1 MFKDK
6 AFNMSVLF
14 STAWHLFWI
23 SIIAIVITP
32 SVQPSNMYQ
41 EIGFLGPILEK
52 TAFDIMLEGVAPQR
66 ETLYARTALFLDEIY
81 LKPEGPKR
89 IVLKEFIPDNVLG
102 KFSFN
107 IREYISSKKE
117 QPSYYE
123 DSVKMLYEKRS
134 ENAVLIIEGPAGE
147 RGVMFKPHE
156 EPSVPKGLY
165 GVSEKYIVKLKFFI
179 TQSGIVYDTEPVI
192 SSGYPDVDMQAV
204 NFLKKWRFLPSNV
217 VDEDKT
223 NWGMLEIKVTAK

>member
-1 MFKDK
+1 
-6 AFNMSVLF
+6 MSVLF

-23 SIIAIVITP
+23 SVIAIVITP

-66 ETLYARTALFLDEIY
+66 ETLYARTALFLDEVY

-89 IVLKEFIPDNVLG
+89 IILKEFIPDNVLE

-107 IREYISSKKE
+107 IHEYIGGKKE
-117 QPSYYE
+117 EPSYYE

-134 ENAVLIIEGPAGE
+134 ENAMLIIEGPAGK

-156 EPSVPKGLY
+156 KPSVPKGLY
-165 GVSEKYIVKLKFFI
+165 GDAEEYTVKLKFFI
-179 TQSGIVYDTEPVI
+179 TQNGIVHDTEPII
-192 SSGYPDVDMQAV
+192 SSGYPGIDMQAV
-204 NFLKKWRFLPSNV
+204 NFLKKWRFSPSSV
-217 VDEDKT
+217 IDKDKT
-223 NWGMLEIKVTAK
+223 DWGMLEVMIVVE

>member
-1 MFKDK
+1 M
-6 AFNMSVLF
+6 
-14 STAWHLFWI
+14 
-23 SIIAIVITP
+23 IIITP

-66 ETLYARTALFLDEIY
+66 ETLYARTALFLDEVY

-89 IVLKEFIPDNVLG
+89 IVLKEFIPDDVLG

-117 QPSYYE
+117 EPSYYE
-123 DSVKMLYEKRS
+123 DSVKRLYEKRS
-134 ENAVLIIEGPAGE
+134 ENTVLIIEGPVGG
-147 RGVMFKPHE
+147 RGVMFRPHE
-156 EPSVPKGLY
+156 KPSVPKGLY
-165 GVSEKYIVKLKFFI
+165 GDAEEYMVKLKFFV

-192 SSGYPDVDMQAV
+192 SSGYPGIDMQAV
-204 NFLKKWRFLPSNV
+204 NFLKKWRFSPSSV
-217 VDEDKT
+217 IDEAKT
-223 NWGMLEIKVTAK
+223 DWGMMEVRVAAE